1 MLKKSLTPYG
11 ELIRRLRM
19 KHGVYQKTMSYLLG
33 YEMNYLNMIETGNE
47 RIPDDLEE
55 RITKVMPEL
64 LGDNEAEELHKAIEL
79 TKAQEKAEEED
90 LKMSFDSVA
99 GIKCPDVVYELEDG
113 AYPPLRAHADD
124 AGMDLYASH
133 NALIMTSAPVVI
145 KTGVHLLIPRGY
157 VGLICPRSGLT
168 QQGLVAEIGVV
179 DAGFT
184 GEIQVT
190 MRLNDCVIDNDDYV
204 HAENR
209 LIERGSRIAQM
220 LILPIAY
227 PTLTKGEVINVKTER
242 GQNGYGSTGK

>member
-1 MLKKSLTPYG
+1 MLEKTKK
-11 ELIRRLRM
+11 ED
-19 KHGVYQKTMSYLLG
+19 
-33 YEMNYLNMIETGNE
+33 LNMTV
-47 RIPDDLEE
+47 DMA
-55 RITKVMPEL
+55 T
-64 LGDNEAEELHKAIEL
+64 
-79 TKAQEKAEEED
+79 
-90 LKMSFDSVA
+90 

-124 AGMDLYASH
+124 AGMDLYALH
-133 NALIMTSAPVVI
+133 NKLIATSTPVVI

-168 QQGLVAEIGVV
+168 QKGIVAEIGVV

-190 MRLNDCVIDNDDYV
+190 MRLNTCHIDDFDQVSARTY
-204 HAENR
+204 
-209 LIERGSRIAQM
+209 LIERGTRIAQI

-227 PTLTKGEVINVKTER
+227 PTLTKGAVINVKTER